1 MCSYRT
7 RKGGSIINKRYIKIL
22 KDIFNFLSDRKVLI
36 GIGIGIIIG
45 TSVMIMS
52 DRQQALSKA
61 KVEEKA
67 REYGMIYRDEV
78 KVIFDKDVKK

>member
-1 MCSYRT
+1 M
-7 RKGGSIINKRYIKIL
+7 
-22 KDIFNFLSDRKVLI
+22 LI

-45 TSVMIMS
+45 TSVMFMS
-52 DRQQALSKA
+52 DRQHALSKA

>member
-36 GIGIGIIIG
+36 GIGLGIIIG
-45 TSVMIMS
+45 TSVMFMS
-52 DRQQALSKA
+52 DRQHALSKA

>member
-1 MCSYRT
+1 MRDNRT
-7 RKGGSIINKRYIKIL
+7 WKGGGIINKRYIKIL
-22 KDIFNFLSDRKVLI
+22 KSIFDFLSDRKVLMSI
-36 GIGIGIIIG
+36 GIGIFIG
-45 TSVMIMS
+45 TSVMLMS

>member
-52 DRQQALSKA
+52 DRQQSLSKA

>member
-1 MCSYRT
+1 M
-7 RKGGSIINKRYIKIL
+7 
-22 KDIFNFLSDRKVLI
+22 LI
-36 GIGIGIIIG
+36 GIGIGIFIG
-45 TSVMIMS
+45 TSVMLMS